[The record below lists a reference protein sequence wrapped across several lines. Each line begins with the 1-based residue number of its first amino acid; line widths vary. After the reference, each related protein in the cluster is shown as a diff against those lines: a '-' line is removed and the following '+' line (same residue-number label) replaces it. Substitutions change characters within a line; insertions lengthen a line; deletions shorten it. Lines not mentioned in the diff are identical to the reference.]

1 MWEEAEIAGRWI
13 DEKANDPWYRYG
25 RQQVDGRYDPTSLE
39 EDLGD
44 DPVKAGTYGV
54 KNLKYILS
62 NINDWIDGEK
72 NINHR
77 SELYGEI
84 VNQYFRYLNN
94 VMYQIGGIRLSQVK
108 EGTSDIKS
116 VQTLSRSVQKNSLA
130 WVLREL
136 QNCSW
141 INASELTKILN

>member
-54 KNLKYILS
+54 KI
-62 NINDWIDGEK
+62 
-72 NINHR
+72 
-77 SELYGEI
+77 
-84 VNQYFRYLNN
+84 
-94 VMYQIGGIRLSQVK
+94 
-108 EGTSDIKS
+108 
-116 VQTLSRSVQKNSLA
+116 
-130 WVLREL
+130 
-136 QNCSW
+136 
-141 INASELTKILN
+141 